1 MKGSEGAQ
9 RLKTSQA
16 NVNGEEKG
24 NQNERTNIYELTRG
38 KKESTNGKPETVEEE
53 KGTEKGK
60 GRKTSEDEV

>member
-1 MKGSEGAQ
+1 MKGPEGAKIS
-9 RLKTSQA
+9 KTSQA
-16 NVNGEEKG
+16 SVTGEEEW
-24 NQNERTNIYELTRG
+24 NQKETNNIYELIRG